1 MIDQGL
7 LKKQFVGRDG
17 FYWWLGQV
25 VAAKFWEENN
35 PPVAVAKAE
44 DLPGLKRRVKVR
56 IFGYHTASLS
66 DLTDEDLP
74 WAYCMMPVTAGA
86 AGGGMSQ
93 SVNFSGGEFVFGFFL
108 DGEDG
113 QQPII
118 MGLFDKSSQL
128 TFPKEIPDV
137 GFAPFQGYTNGAVE
151 SRDNMKK
158 GGASASL
165 NPDGKQVSS
174 GAGTKVAQTVADESA
189 TNENDESEIESEG
202 AAVAYQNAKITGGV
216 KPANSCV
223 DDNPAAGIKLAM
235 ERLQGMT
242 SFVEKA
248 QGVYVD
254 PLTNAIGNVDKE
266 MQRAS
271 ENVAG
276 YVKDIMAK
284 VRAVSLKEAAEK
296 AAQASIKLPIDKM
309 EEFKDKLD
317 EQLDGLGCAF
327 ENIIGGLENT
337 LNGLLSDM
345 MGKVTGALDCVINDV
360 IGNMLDSALG
370 ALNSVMGSIT
380 GILDSLLGITDSIKL
395 PVVEAADFVGS
406 LKTMF
411 TCESDSGCNDTAQ
424 TSLLGGNMPEA
435 PSDFA
440 GLIGG
445 AMGLGGGLIP
455 EPVGGILNAASDL
468 RTSIEGVGG
477 AFEGL
482 QNNVEA
488 AAQNIGN
495 VVQTVGSLPG
505 NMAAGLQECNPF
517 AGTCEPPLAVIF
529 GGGVTEATANAIVN
543 QAGNIIGVD
552 LDGSAIMDRIYDR
565 PPEVIFASNCGQGAG
580 AAGHVDAYPVTVGVV
595 TTTVGDGTGGTD
607 GTGVGGDDVTAYVT
621 PEGVGV
627 TTVIPFVPTPEQKI
641 PDGYVVTRVVIDE
654 PGINYPPS
662 ADGSVGGSGN
672 TFAYAN
678 QTIIRDQDGNNVA
691 IKPERAVCFEAN
703 SIVFIPAGGAV
714 EFPEGTVDQ
723 QGNDASGYQ
732 QGKGLADGDGFVV
745 NQEYCIIT
753 PTPEKDNNMEDPLSY
768 DVVME
773 LDALNVDKI
782 GMSYNDGDSVSLAG
796 DGNNLTF
803 PLELSVG
810 GSIIGVTIPDDQRG
824 QGFTDIPTVTIN
836 TKTGAGGQLTP
847 YLRVKYRG
855 KDNLDEVFESVTQDQ
870 IISVVDCVGKFAND

>member
-1 MIDQGL
+1 MSIEQGL
-7 LKKQFVGRDG
+7 FKKQQVGRDG
-17 FYWWLGQV
+17 FYWWMGQV
-25 VAAKFWEENN
+25 VPAKFWEENN
-35 PPVAVAKAE
+35 PPCAVDKADE
-44 DLPGLKRRVKVR
+44 LPGLKRRVKVR
-56 IFGYHTASLS
+56 IFGYHTAALS
-66 DLTDEDLP
+66 DLTDEQLP
-74 WAYCMMPVTAGA
+74 WAYCMMPVTSGGS
-86 AGGGMSQ
+86 GGGMSQ
-93 SVNFSGGEFVFGFFL
+93 SVNLSGGEFVFGFFL

-118 MGLFDKSSQL
+118 MGVMDKSSQL
-128 TFPKEIPDV
+128 TFPKEIPDI
-137 GFAPFQGYTNGAVE
+137 GFTPFQGYTNGVVE

-158 GGASASL
+158 GGAKASI

-174 GAGTKVAQTVADESA
+174 GAGTKIAQTVSDDSV
-189 TNENDESEIESEG
+189 TNENDESEIKSEG
-202 AAVAYQNAKITGGV
+202 ASIAYENAKITGGV
-216 KPANSCV
+216 KPAAGCV
-223 DDNPAAGIKLAM
+223 DDNPAAGIKLAL

-309 EEFKDKLD
+309 EGFKDLLD

-337 LNGLLSDM
+337 LNGLLQDM

-370 ALNSVMGSIT
+370 ALNQVMSSIT
-380 GILDSLLGITDSIKL
+380 GILDSLLGITDAIKL
-395 PVVEAADFVGS
+395 PVVEAGDFIGS

-411 TCESDSGCNDTAQ
+411 TCEGDSDCNDTAQ
-424 TSLLGGNMPEA
+424 TNLLNGNMPEA

-440 GLIGG
+440 GLVGG

-468 RTSIEGVGG
+468 RSSIEGVGG
-477 AFEGL
+477 AFDAL

-488 AAQNIGN
+488 ATQSIGN
-495 VVQTVGSLPG
+495 AVQTVGSLPG
-505 NMAAGLQECNPF
+505 NLASGLQECNPF

-529 GGGVTEATANAIVN
+529 GGGVTEATANAIIN
-543 QAGNIIGVD
+543 QTGNIIGVD
-552 LDGSAIMDRIYDR
+552 LDGSAVMDRIYNR
-565 PPEVIFASNCGQGAG
+565 PPKVHFGSNCGQGAG
-580 AAGHVDAYPVTVGVV
+580 ASGHVDSYPVTVGVGEDGDSTV
-595 TTTVGDGTGGTD
+595 T
-607 GTGVGGDDVTAYVT
+607 
-621 PEGVGV
+621 
-627 TTVIPFVPTPEQKI
+627 PFVPTIGKNI
-641 PDGYVVTRVVIDE
+641 PDGYVVSKVVIDS
-654 PGINYPPS
+654 PGTNYPPV

-672 TFAYAN
+672 TFADAD
-678 QTIIRDQDGNNVA
+678 QTIIRDEDGNNIA
-691 IKPERAVCFEAN
+691 INPERAVCFEAG
-703 SIVFIPAGGAV
+703 STVFIPAGGAV

-723 QGNDASGYQ
+723 RGVNASGYQ
-732 QGKGLADGDGFVV
+732 QGRGLTDGDGFIV

-753 PTPEKDNNMEDPLSY
+753 PTPEKDENMEDPLSY

-773 LDALNVDKI
+773 LDELQVDKI
-782 GMSYNDGDSVSLAG
+782 GMSYNDGDTVTVEG
-796 DGNNLTF
+796 DGNVLTCQ
-803 PLELSVG
+803 LDLSVN
-810 GSIIGVTIPDDQRG
+810 GSIIGTTNCSGRG

-836 TKTGAGGQLTP
+836 TKTGAGGQITP
-847 YLRVKYRG
+847 TLRVKYRG
-855 KDNLDEVFESVTQDQ
+855 KDNLDEVLESVTQDQ
-870 IISVVDCVGKFAND
+870 IISVVDCVGKFSNG